1 MGLYKLLI
9 TEDEA
14 IIRRGLVST
23 INWESMGFTVIADAS
38 NGKKA
43 LQCIEEEEPDVLLTD
58 IRMPVMDGLELMSRV
73 SKEHPRVRMVVLSG
87 YGDFSYAQHAISCGA
102 LAYVLKPSKTG
113 EIQAAFQKV
122 KAVLDGRVDIT
133 PSPSPVKTGLHSID
147 PVIQRV
153 EAYLDQNFSEKI
165 TLDNVAE
172 IAYMNPSYFST
183 FFKQKTGRSF
193 KDYLTALRMEKAREL
208 ALTSSL
214 KGYHIAVLVGYD
226 DARYFAK
233 LFKETYGKS
242 VSEMRK
248 EQEG

>member
-1 MGLYKLLI
+1 
-9 TEDEA
+9 
-14 IIRRGLVST
+14 
-23 INWESMGFTVIADAS
+23 
-38 NGKKA
+38 
-43 LQCIEEEEPDVLLTD
+43 
-58 IRMPVMDGLELMSRV
+58 MD
-73 SKEHPRVRMVVLSG
+73 
-87 YGDFSYAQHAISCGA
+87 
-102 LAYVLKPSKTG
+102 
-113 EIQAAFQKV
+113 
-122 KAVLDGRVDIT
+122 
-133 PSPSPVKTGLHSID
+133 
-147 PVIQRV
+147 
-153 EAYLDQNFSEKI
+153 YLDQNFSEKI

-214 KGYHIAVLVGYD
+214 KGYHIAVMVGYD